1 MNREEADK
9 FAKIVFDYLR
19 ARDDELD
26 EEGNIANVVMEVHT
40 ILLTLLITYVDTSVD
55 GDQAIVTQAFADMF
69 ENTARIKRS
78 FQDFTESCPDR
89 HMEDWGTIQ

>member
-40 ILLTLLITYVDTSVD
+40 ILLTLLITY
-55 GDQAIVTQAFADMF
+55 
-69 ENTARIKRS
+69 
-78 FQDFTESCPDR
+78 QDEVLQS
-89 HMEDWGTIQ
+89 H

>member
-9 FAKIVFDYLR
+9 FAQMVFNYIT
-19 ARDDELD
+19 ARDQELD
-26 EEGNIANVVMEVHT
+26 EGGNAADVVMEVHT
-40 ILLTLLITYVDTSVD
+40 ILLSLLITYVDTSAD

-89 HMEDWGTIQ
+89 HKEDWGTIQ

>member
-1 MNREEADK
+1 
-9 FAKIVFDYLR
+9 
-19 ARDDELD
+19 
-26 EEGNIANVVMEVHT
+26 MEVHT

-89 HMEDWGTIQ
+89 HKEGWGTIQ

>member
-40 ILLTLLITYVDTSVD
+40 ILLTLLASGWAVGLPPILLMLFPSKI
-55 GDQAIVTQAFADMF
+55 GEKSLNLLWLLCRLIPIPFLALLFL
-69 ENTARIKRS
+69 
-78 FQDFTESCPDR
+78 
-89 HMEDWGTIQ
+89 

>member
-69 ENTARIKRS
+69 ENTARIKSS

-89 HMEDWGTIQ
+89 HKEDWGTIQ